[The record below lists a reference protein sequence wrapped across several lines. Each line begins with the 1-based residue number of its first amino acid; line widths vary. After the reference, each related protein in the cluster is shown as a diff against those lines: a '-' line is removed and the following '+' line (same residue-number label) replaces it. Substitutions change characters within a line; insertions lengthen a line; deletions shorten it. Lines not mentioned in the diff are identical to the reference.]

1 MVLVVCP
8 ALLREDKCLVFYSRS
23 PAAWLTRDGRRD
35 RDLLSETEKRVLAHP
50 AFRRLV
56 RKRRRLTW
64 GLATLFVGL
73 YILFSLAAVW
83 YPESLGRAVAEGSA
97 VNFAILL
104 AYGIIGLGIVLSGF
118 YVHRA
123 NTELAR
129 LQRELEQD
137 LQP

>member
-1 MVLVVCP
+1 M
-8 ALLREDKCLVFYSRS
+8 
-23 PAAWLTRDGRRD
+23 
-35 RDLLSETEKRVLAHP
+35 LSETEKRVLAHP
-50 AFRRLV
+50 AFRQLV

-123 NTELAR
+123 NTQLAR